1 MPRAATT
8 KAPAAEVTTEAPE
21 APSQTA
27 APLPTGEVTT
37 QQAPAAVMAAEIAQV
52 QEPAAMPPQEP
63 APVQPQA
70 APQPQQL
77 PTQQVMPQP
86 GAQYA
91 PQAGVPGPQ
100 VQYLEGPAMNN
111 GSFPQPQV
119 APPAQVANPNQ
130 PQPQSQNANVAQNL
144 GFIPQEITVS
154 AVTPTAV
161 PMGARTRIIR
171 VNEDIE
177 NMSITAGGRPPRIY
191 SFQQGHQ
198 YQVPLDVA
206 AELDAIGKL
215 WH

>member
-1 MPRAATT
+1 
-8 KAPAAEVTTEAPE
+8 
-21 APSQTA
+21 
-27 APLPTGEVTT
+27 
-37 QQAPAAVMAAEIAQV
+37 MAAEIAQV

-86 GAQYA
+86 VA
-91 PQAGVPGPQ
+91 PSQP
-100 VQYLEGPAMNN
+100 QYLEGPAVNN

-119 APPAQVANPNQ
+119 APAQTAHPDQ
-130 PQPQSQNANVAQNL
+130 PQPSANGNVAQNL
-144 GFIPQEITVS
+144 GFIQREITVD

-177 NMSITAGGRPPRIY
+177 NMTITAGGRPPRIY
-191 SFQQGHQ
+191 SFQASHQ
-198 YQVPLDVA
+198 YQVPIDVA

>member
-1 MPRAATT
+1 MPRAATP

-27 APLPTGEVTT
+27 APLPTGEVTP

-63 APVQPQA
+63 APVQPQV

-77 PTQQVMPQP
+77 PTQRVMPQP
-86 GAQYA
+86 
-91 PQAGVPGPQ
+91 
-100 VQYLEGPAMNN
+100 QYLEGPAVNN

-119 APPAQVANPNQ
+119 APAQTAHPDQ
-130 PQPQSQNANVAQNL
+130 PQPSANGNVAQNL
-144 GFIPQEITVS
+144 GFIPREITVD

-161 PMGARTRIIR
+161 PMGAPTRDIR

-177 NMSITAGGRPPRIY
+177 NMTITAGGRPPRIY
-191 SFQQGHQ
+191 SFQAGHM
-198 YQVPLDVA
+198 YRVPIDVA